1 VLAAYIERTD
11 RDDPLSVLQVGE
23 VDPDGAPKG
32 WVRVRVRAATVNQ
45 HDVWTM
51 RGALAR
57 PSSRTILGTDAAG
70 VTDDGDEVIVHAV
83 LADPDRG
90 GGDETLDPRR
100 TVLADAGHGTLAEE
114 IRVPA
119 RNLVPKPAALS
130 WEQAACLPTA
140 WLTAWRML
148 VTRARVRPGQRL
160 LVQGAGGAVSTAA
173 VMLGAA
179 LGLEVVVTSRSNAKL
194 ERARE
199 LGAQE
204 AIRLG
209 ERTTAPVDVVV
220 DSVGEATWR
229 SSVASLRPGGTLVTC
244 GATSG
249 FVGATNLGHL
259 FSRQLNLLGSTM
271 GTLEELGDLARFV
284 AEHDVTPLVDSVEP
298 LDRVDRQFRR
308 LLEGDVFGKLAVSVG
323 DPR

>member
-1 VLAAYIERTD
+1 MLAAYIERTD
-11 RDDPLSVLQVGE
+11 RDDPLSVLRVGE
-23 VDPDGAPKG
+23 LDPGPVPDG

-70 VTDDGDEVIVHAV
+70 VTDAGDEVIVHAV

-90 GGDETLDPRR
+90 GGDETLDPQR
-100 TVLADAGHGTLAEE
+100 TVLADAGHGTLATE

-179 LGLEVVVTSRSNAKL
+179 LGLEVVVTSRSDAKL
-194 ERARE
+194 ERARS
-199 LGAQE
+199 LGAHE
-204 AIRLG
+204 TLRSG
-209 ERTTAPVDVVV
+209 ERAAAPVDVVV

-249 FVGATNLGHL
+249 FVGATNLSHL

-271 GTLEELGDLARFV
+271 GTRDELCDLTRFV
-284 AEHDVTPLVDSVEP
+284 AEHDLAPLVDSVEP

-308 LLEGDVFGKLAVSVG
+308 LLDGDVFGKLAVSL
-323 DPR
+323 